1 MKITD
6 LKSYSVAAPSTEP
19 LLQQN
24 LLKQKDE
31 ERGILNR
38 AGDFASGAVYSISAP
53 GRTIQN
59 FLSKGV
65 DKLAGTDGFGKA
77 TKEGYEKSTGTD
89 VDTTSGKIGQFAGDV
104 ALFAIPGGAATKAT
118 KGAGLLT
125 RSLAQGTTAA
135 GVQAAKTGDIGKDE
149 ALAFVFG
156 AASVPT
162 GDAIEAAGKNLSTKF
177 PEWLVKPL
185 LKQTKNAKVAGKDIA
200 PFLVKSG
207 RVGSVDS
214 LVSQSQNAIDD
225 ISVKVA
231 DSLAKSSAGGV
242 SITRGEI
249 IDDVVGRI
257 NKAGGAIESD
267 DVLGIIDNLAPQAR
281 GILSKNTLTLT
292 EANKLR
298 SLIDKTLGDRAFV
311 AQQLPFNKDVLKSFT
326 NTLRET
332 VKNNGDEA
340 LRPLFDDYAKNIT
353 LRDALIER
361 ASTSGGA
368 NSVGLYDLITG
379 TSAYGLTGDPLTAL
393 GAAGTRRLLESA
405 VFKTAA
411 AQVFKNSDKVVSV
424 LGKASPA
431 TRGAILSFID
441 DMTSEDSDSSTMRT
455 QGMVK

>member
-19 LLQQN
+19 LLQQSV
-24 LLKQKDE
+24 LTPKKD
-31 ERGILNR
+31 ERGIFDQTK
-38 AGDFASGAVYSISAP
+38 DFAAGAIYSISAP

-77 TKEGYEKSTGTD
+77 TKEGFEKSTGAN
-89 VDTTSGKIGQFAGDV
+89 VDTTSGKVGQFAGDV

-118 KGAGLLT
+118 KGAGLLI

-156 AASVPT
+156 AASVPA
-162 GDAIEAAGKNLSTKF
+162 GDAISAAGKNLSTKF

-185 LKQTKNAKVAGKDIA
+185 LKQAKDAKVAGKDIA

-207 RVGSVDS
+207 RIGNVDS
-214 LVSQSQNAIDD
+214 LVSQSQQAIDD

-231 DSLAKSSAGGV
+231 DSLARSSEQGV
-242 SITRGEI
+242 TIPKLQIVS
-249 IDDVVGRI
+249 DVANKI
-257 NKAGGAIESD
+257 NSAGGAIEAD
-267 DVLGIIDNLAPQAR
+267 DILGIVDNLAPQAR
-281 GILSKNTLTLT
+281 GLLQKETLTLE

-311 AQQLPFNKDVLKSFT
+311 ASQLPFNKDVLRNFT
-326 NTLRET
+326 NALRET
-332 VKNNGDEA
+332 VKNNGDES

-353 LRDALIER
+353 LRDALIDR
-361 ASTSGGA
+361 ASSGGGA
-368 NSVGLYDLITG
+368 NSVGLYDLVTG
-379 TSAYGLTGDPLTAL
+379 VGAYGFTGDPITAL
-393 GAAGTRRLLESA
+393 GAAGTRRLLESGA
-405 VFKTAA
+405 FKTAT
-411 AQVFKNSDKVVSV
+411 AQVFKNTDKVA
-424 LGKASPA
+424 LALEKASPA

-441 DMTSEDSDSSTMRT
+441 DMTSEDSDSSTTPMSLP
-455 QGMVK
+455 K